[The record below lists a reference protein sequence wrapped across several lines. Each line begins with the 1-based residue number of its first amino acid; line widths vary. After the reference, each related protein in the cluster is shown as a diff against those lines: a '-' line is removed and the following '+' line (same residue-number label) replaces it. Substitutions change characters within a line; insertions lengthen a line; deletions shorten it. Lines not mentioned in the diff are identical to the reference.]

1 METLTGEFPKV
12 DREGGSQG
20 SGSANLSPSAWNSS
34 WMRRHGQGP
43 PGRGCASTGGRRM
56 GGGVCRSERGC
67 TRVGEG
73 ILPAYE
79 GGHRAEELLSH
90 PRLSG
95 KAWMELSWDVGA
107 LGLSACRLS

>member
-1 METLTGEFPKV
+1 MGRDLQEGAVLPLG
-12 DREGGSQG
+12 EGG
-20 SGSANLSPSAWNSS
+20 W
-34 WMRRHGQGP
+34 
-43 PGRGCASTGGRRM
+43 GG
-56 GGGVCRSERGC
+56 CRSERGC